1 MGDRGLLIVNKGTVC
16 NDYFSSNSANAI
28 CRRMGYSGQI
38 SWTSGDKWSTQDDLP
53 IAMDDVSCNSGEWSS
68 CSYSWSHN
76 CDHSKD
82 VFLQCQGVGEFITEH
97 FNKNSAK
104 V

>member
-1 MGDRGLLIVNKGTVC
+1 MGVRGLLIVNKGTVC

-38 SWTSGDKWSTQDDLP
+38 SWTSGDKWNMQDDLP

-97 FNKNSAK
+97 FNKHSA
-104 V
+104 